1 MDGMGLGDD
10 EPRRA
15 RHLVHGSVG
24 ETLLAAVIFAVAMG
38 FTWVNHGGDD
48 SVELAAPSAQTG
60 ENGVST
66 TIPPSQPAVA
76 VSFSRTGA
84 IIRPAPS
91 TARIID
97 PDTGEEVVVP
107 LPPGSTVVDGEVVP
121 IGSTGTTR
129 PGSTGTTRPGTG
141 TTGTTGSSGT
151 TGPPTTQPPTTEP
164 PTTEP
169 PTTAPPTTQPPT
181 TEPPTTEPPTTQP
194 PATSPPPLAG
204 GLLRDVVDLLGG

>member
-1 MDGMGLGDD
+1 MGLADD
-10 EPRRA
+10 ERRGPRN
-15 RHLVHGSVG
+15 LVHGSVG

-48 SVELAAPSAQTG
+48 SVELAAPSDQTG
-60 ENGVST
+60 ENGAST

-84 IIRPAPS
+84 IIRPAPT

-107 LPPGSTVVDGEVVP
+107 LPPGSTVVEGEVVP

-141 TTGTTGSSGT
+141 TTGGPGT
-151 TGPPTTQPPTTEP
+151 TGPPTTQPPTTQPPTTEP

-169 PTTAPPTTQPPT
+169 PTTEPPT
-181 TEPPTTEPPTTQP
+181 TEPPTTEPPTTEPPITQP
-194 PATSPPPLAG
+194 PPPPAG
-204 GLLRDVVDLLGG
+204 GLLGGVVDLLGD

>member
-1 MDGMGLGDD
+1 MDAWGWATTGCAGDGTSLTA
-10 EPRRA
+10 P
-15 RHLVHGSVG
+15 VG

-60 ENGVST
+60 ENGTST
-66 TIPPSQPAVA
+66 TIPPSQPAIA
-76 VSFSRTGA
+76 VSFSKTGA

-129 PGSTGTTRPGTG
+129 PGSTATTRPGTG
-141 TTGTTGSSGT
+141 TTGTTGAPT
-151 TGPPTTQPPTTEP
+151 TSPPTTRPPTTQPPTTEP

-169 PTTAPPTTQPPT
+169 PTTEPPT

-194 PATSPPPLAG
+194 PPPPAG
-204 GLLRDVVDLLGG
+204 GLLGGVVDLLGG

>member
-1 MDGMGLGDD
+1 MGGMGLGDD

-24 ETLLAAVIFAVAMG
+24 ETLLAAVIFAVAMS

-60 ENGVST
+60 ENGAST

-107 LPPGSTVVDGEVVP
+107 LPPGSTVIDGEVVP

-129 PGSTGTTRPGTG
+129 PGSTGTTRPG
-141 TTGTTGSSGT
+141 SGT
-151 TGPPTTQPPTTEP
+151 TGPTTTTTGPTTTTTGPTTTTTEP
-164 PTTEP
+164 TTTTTEP
-169 PTTAPPTTQPPT
+169 TTTT
-181 TEPPTTEPPTTQP
+181 TEPTTTTTAVPQG
-194 PATSPPPLAG
+194 LAG
-204 GLLRDVVDLLGG
+204 GLLGGVVDLLGG

>member
-1 MDGMGLGDD
+1 MGLGDD
-10 EPRRA
+10 ERRGA

-48 SVELAAPSAQTG
+48 SVELAAPSDQTG
-60 ENGVST
+60 ENGAST

-76 VSFSRTGA
+76 VSFTRTGA

-91 TARIID
+91 TARIVD
-97 PDTGEEVVVP
+97 HDTGEDVVVP

-129 PGSTGTTRPGTG
+129 PGSTATTRLGNGTTRP
-141 TTGTTGSSGT
+141 TTT
-151 TGPPTTQPPTTEP
+151 TTEP
-164 PTTEP
+164 TTTTMGPTTTTTEP
-169 PTTAPPTTQPPT
+169 TTTT
-181 TEPPTTEPPTTQP
+181 TEPTTTTTDPTTTTTEAPQG
-194 PATSPPPLAG
+194 LVG
-204 GLLRDVVDLLGG
+204 GLLGGAADLLGG

>member
-1 MDGMGLGDD
+1 MGLGDD
-10 EPRRA
+10 GLRRGRQLA
-15 RHLVHGSVG
+15 HGSGG
-24 ETLLAAVIFAVAMG
+24 ETLLAAVIFAVALG
-38 FTWVNHGGDD
+38 FTWVNHGGND

-60 ENGVST
+60 EKGTST
-66 TIPPSQPAVA
+66 TIPPSQPAIA
-76 VSFSRTGA
+76 ASFSKTGA

-107 LPPGSTVVDGEVVP
+107 LPPGATVVDGEVVP

-129 PGSTGTTRPGTG
+129 PGSTATTRPGTG
-141 TTGTTGSSGT
+141 TTGTTGAPT
-151 TGPPTTQPPTTEP
+151 TSPPTTQPPTTQPPTTEP

-169 PTTAPPTTQPPT
+169 PTTEPPT

-194 PATSPPPLAG
+194 PPPPAG
-204 GLLRDVVDLLGG
+204 GLLGGVVDLLGG

>member
-1 MDGMGLGDD
+1 MGLGDD
-10 EPRRA
+10 ERRGA

-48 SVELAAPSAQTG
+48 SVELAAPSDQTG
-60 ENGVST
+60 ENGAST

-76 VSFSRTGA
+76 VSFTRTGA

-91 TARIID
+91 TARIVD
-97 PDTGEEVVVP
+97 PDTGEDVVVP

-129 PGSTGTTRPGTG
+129 PGSTATTRLGNGTTRP
-141 TTGTTGSSGT
+141 TTT
-151 TGPPTTQPPTTEP
+151 TTEP
-164 PTTEP
+164 TTTTLGPTTTTTEP
-169 PTTAPPTTQPPT
+169 TTTT
-181 TEPPTTEPPTTQP
+181 TEPTTTTTDPTTTTTEAPQG
-194 PATSPPPLAG
+194 LVG
-204 GLLRDVVDLLGG
+204 GLLGGAADLLGG